1 MMPGKRR
8 CGFSLIE
15 LMIVVAIIGILAAA
29 AVPQYQTYTQR
40 SRVNNSLALARP
52 VQLAVSEYAT
62 LNGALPPAAEALLPY
77 GLSLEGEEYQSEI
90 VSAVRYE
97 GGENRR
103 ILIFYQDTE
112 NVPADIRGRALHL
125 DLALDAA
132 GRVRLSV
139 GEGTTLPAR
148 LRPRI

>member
-1 MMPGKRR
+1 MSGKHKT
-8 CGFSLIE
+8 GFSLIE

-52 VQLAVSEYAT
+52 VQLAVSEYAI
-62 LNGALPPAAEALLPY
+62 LHAALPPAAEDLLPF
-77 GLSLEGEEYQSEI
+77 GVSLEGEEHQSEI

-103 ILIFYQDTE
+103 ILILYRDAE
-112 NVPADIRGRALHL
+112 SVPADIRGRTLHL
-125 DLALDAA
+125 DLELDAA
-132 GRVRLSV
+132 GRVRISV
-139 GEGTTLPAR
+139 GEGATLPAK
-148 LRPRI
+148 LRPRL